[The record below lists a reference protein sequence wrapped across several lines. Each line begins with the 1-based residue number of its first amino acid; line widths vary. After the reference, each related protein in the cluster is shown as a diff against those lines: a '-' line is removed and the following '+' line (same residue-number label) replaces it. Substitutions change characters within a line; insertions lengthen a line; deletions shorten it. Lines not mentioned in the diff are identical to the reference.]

1 MYYTERVLPHVQEEV
16 KGLGNLTKK
25 ERISLIQRI
34 TRQQFE
40 NESQE
45 IKAEVEAKLEESRTA
60 LEESDGDSVASPNYQ
75 RFVSI
80 ISFSEYD

>member
-1 MYYTERVLPHVQEEV
+1 MYYTDRVLPRVQEV
-16 KGLGNLTKK
+16 AQSLGDLTKR

-60 LEESDGDSVASPNYQ
+60 SEDSDGVAPCLNYQ

-80 ISFSEYD
+80 YLIQGR